1 VPGVKALATASFAVT
16 ITYGIKDNDMTYE
29 ENFAAMAGIALVA
42 RRRNLPLTVD
52 FQYGY
57 FDDIAKSVTEIIKLG
72 VIDANIED
80 SNDRTG
86 KLRPKEES
94 AQRIKMAATAASDP
108 GVPVFVINARTDVIG
123 EGVIVD
129 QAIDCAKAFLDAKV
143 VTALIL
149 VVRGT
154 ISRSKGCRSSV
165 KP

>member
-80 SNDRTG
+80 LNDRTG
-86 KLRPKEES
+86 KLRPKENLPS
-94 AQRIKMAATAASDP
+94 VSRWQLRQQ
-108 GVPVFVINARTDVIG
+108 VILA
-123 EGVIVD
+123 
-129 QAIDCAKAFLDAKV
+129 CL
-143 VTALIL
+143 
-149 VVRGT
+149 
-154 ISRSKGCRSSV
+154 SSSSM
-165 KP
+165 PEQM